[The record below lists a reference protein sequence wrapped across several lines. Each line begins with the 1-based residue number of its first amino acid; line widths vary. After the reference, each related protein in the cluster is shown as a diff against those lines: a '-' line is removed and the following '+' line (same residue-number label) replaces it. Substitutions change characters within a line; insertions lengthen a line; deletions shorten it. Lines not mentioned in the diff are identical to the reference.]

1 MIIGGSASGKTNAL
15 LNLITEQD
23 DIDKIYLYAKDLSEH
38 KYEFLIKKREDAG
51 TKHLNDPEAFI
62 ECYNTTD
69 DIYEDIDEHNPSRER
84 KIFIMFDDMI
94 ADVMKNKK
102 FQAIIKES
110 SIRSRQLNI
119 SLVFI
124 TVLLFCSKSCQT
136 KFDSLFDYEN

>member
-62 ECYNTTD
+62 ECYNTMD